1 MPSLPT
7 MIKKA
12 AVAAFY
18 DNASL
23 SEMTLQEREQAAQ
36 YYEEVAADTRGTLP
50 DLARL
55 YNLERAK
62 FLRGEV
68 IRIAYSAPLFAEEIG
83 YQRKGNQL

>member
-1 MPSLPT
+1 MASLPET
-7 MIKKA
+7 IKRA

-18 DNASL
+18 DNAAL
-23 SEMTLQEREQAAQ
+23 SEMTLQEREQAAH
-36 YYEEVAADTRGTLP
+36 YYEEVAADTRGTVP

-68 IRIAYSAPLFAEEIG
+68 ASIVYSAPQFAEKIG
-83 YQRKGNQL
+83 YRRKES